1 LVLGKAGLT
10 NTGHPEQ
17 QTPHILEEVV
27 GVGWWGLKDPHK
39 EKDWILCLQRCSQQQ
54 LFGLNMLDPGS
65 CSILNSGLFIV
76 DVSPWSWTF

>member
-17 QTPHILEEVV
+17 QTPHVLEEDV
-27 GVGWWGLKDPHK
+27 GVGWWGHKDPHK

-54 LFGLNMLDPGS
+54 LL
-65 CSILNSGLFIV
+65 
-76 DVSPWSWTF
+76 WSEYAWLRLL